1 MAIVMKPSRSHWKTF
16 VVTLIL
22 AMHGLGLY
30 FLLLPARQFKQAADV
45 TFMMLVPS
53 RPPLRALPLPM
64 PRQAPLPRAA
74 ARAPAA
80 VLPAAP
86 PTVLADA
93 AAADAAPAG
102 AAPADA
108 HAGIQNPELP
118 PAQADDL
125 RTRARLAAGAIDKTL
140 RAELKQDK
148 PWLAAPEPARETRF
162 RQLLASAYQ
171 GGPPLRIEDYLMADG
186 RPASRL
192 VTAAGARCYA
202 MAANP
207 GAGADPFKS
216 GGKLQQVPCP

>member
-1 MAIVMKPSRSHWKTF
+1 MAIVMKPSRSYWKTF
-16 VVTLIL
+16 AVALIL

-45 TFMMLVPS
+45 TFMMLVPP
-53 RPPLRALPLPM
+53 RPLPRALPLPM

-74 ARAPAA
+74 A
-80 VLPAAP
+80 VLPALP
-86 PTVLADA
+86 PMALPADA
-93 AAADAAPAG
+93 AAADAAPA
-102 AAPADA
+102 D
-108 HAGIQNPELP
+108 AGILSPKLP
-118 PAQADDL
+118 PAPADDL

-148 PWLAAPEPARETRF
+148 PWLATAEPVRETRF

>member
-1 MAIVMKPSRSHWKTF
+1 MAIVMKPLRSYWKTF
-16 VVTLIL
+16 AVTLIL

-30 FLLLPARQFKQAADV
+30 FLLLPAGQFKHAADV
-45 TFMMLVPS
+45 TFMMLVPP
-53 RPPLRALPLPM
+53 RPLPRELPLPM
-64 PRQAPLPRAA
+64 LRQAPLPRAA

-80 VLPAAP
+80 VLPALP
-86 PTVLADA
+86 PMALPADD
-93 AAADAAPAG
+93 AAADA
-102 AAPADA
+102 
-108 HAGIQNPELP
+108 GILSSELP
-118 PAQADDL
+118 PAPPDDL

-148 PWLAAPEPARETRF
+148 PWLATAEPVRETRF

-186 RPASRL
+186 RAASRL
-192 VTAAGARCYA
+192 VTATGARCYA